1 MEISELGQIIA
12 RLPARQPLTD
22 AFECYPD
29 TSAQR
34 FSSQKEHLLGWLAG
48 YGGPGAYNRKNPGKD
63 ARFFYT
69 HFRCAPGLL
78 WLAEAL
84 GEDPVTLADAI
95 EQVKA
100 ARPNPSSQCAAF
112 RRVISWER
120 IAELVDRE
128 QARSASACRSE
139 GRIARL
145 MVRLRS

>member
-1 MEISELGQIIA
+1 MEISVLRQVVAGLG
-12 RLPARQPLTD
+12 PRQPLTD

-48 YGGPGAYNRKNPGKD
+48 YDGPGSYNRKNPGKD

-84 GEDPVTLADAI
+84 GEDPATLTEAI
-95 EQVKA
+95 GQVKA
-100 ARPNPSSQCAAF
+100 ARANPSSQCAAF
-112 RRVISWER
+112 RRVVPWER
-120 IAELVDRE
+120 IVELVE
-128 QARSASACRSE
+128 QNKTRTASTGGPVE
-139 GRIARL
+139 RIARW
-145 MVRLRS
+145 VSRLRS

>member
-1 MEISELGQIIA
+1 MEISELRKTIA
-12 RLPARQPLTD
+12 RLPPRQPLTD

-29 TSAQR
+29 TSSQR

-48 YGGPGAYNRKNPGKD
+48 YDGPGAYNRKNPGKD

-84 GEDPVTLADAI
+84 GEDPATLADGI

-112 RRVISWER
+112 RRVVPWER

-128 QARSASACRSE
+128 NASSSYTHASE
-139 GRIARL
+139 GLISRL
-145 MVRLRS
+145 MSRLRI